1 MHALDFAKIRSY
13 SLSMPIYE
21 FQCTD
26 CEKPSELLLRS
37 SDFSSEKCPYC
48 GSSHLVKQLST
59 FAPATPVQ
67 AEITPQCTGNPNA
80 CGMC

>member
-1 MHALDFAKIRSY
+1 MHALDFAMIRSY
-13 SLSMPIYE
+13 YLSMPLYE
-21 FQCTD
+21 FHCTD
-26 CEKPSELLLRS
+26 CDNPSELLLRS
-37 SDFSSEKCPYC
+37 SDFSSEKCPNC